1 LYSHDPLRF
10 KLGEFVDQVWR
21 LKPDDAMS
29 VIVEDDENKITAGI
43 GIMTSNLPD
52 LGMQA
57 VFPNSR
63 MPGTNNID
71 P

>member
-1 LYSHDPLRF
+1 V
-10 KLGEFVDQVWR
+10 GEFVDQVWR
-21 LKPDDAMS
+21 LKPDDVMS
-29 VIVEDDENKITAGI
+29 VIVKDDENKITAGI

-57 VFPNSR
+57 VVPNSR
-63 MPGTNNID
+63 MPGTNNIG